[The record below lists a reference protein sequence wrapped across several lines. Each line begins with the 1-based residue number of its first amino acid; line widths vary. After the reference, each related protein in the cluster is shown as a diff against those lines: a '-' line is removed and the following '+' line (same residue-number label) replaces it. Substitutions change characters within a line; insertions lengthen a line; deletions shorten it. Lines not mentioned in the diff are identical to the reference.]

1 MHDKTVDS
9 LVIIIDKSG
18 KTYYM
23 GKVSDTK
30 LHVEYLNDYLK
41 KNYDGFDFLS
51 DKGPVIETTD
61 YLTKLGNVVFLNEK
75 LFDVMFVP
83 NDVNDRQVMAIDDL
97 YILFGDVPVVLN
109 QKPNMD
115 LGYPLYQI
123 NEDEEYTLHEI
134 ADKYMNKVENSHL
147 KK

>member
-1 MHDKTVDS
+1 MHDKTANS

-23 GKVSDTK
+23 GNVSDTK
-30 LHVEYLNDYLK
+30 LHVEYLNDFLK

-75 LFDVMFVP
+75 LFDAMFVP
-83 NDVNDRQVMAIDDL
+83 NDVNDKQVMAINDL
-97 YILFGDVPVVLN
+97 YTLFGDVPVVLN

-115 LGYPLYQI
+115 LGYPLYQV
-123 NEDEEYTLHEI
+123 NADEEYTLHEI

-147 KK
+147 KR

>member
-1 MHDKTVDS
+1 
-9 LVIIIDKSG
+9 
-18 KTYYM
+18 M

-30 LHVEYLNDYLK
+30 LHVEYLNDFLK

-51 DKGPVIETTD
+51 DKGSVIETTD

-75 LFDVMFVP
+75 LFDAMFVP
-83 NDVNDRQVMAIDDL
+83 DNVNDKQAMAIDDL
-97 YILFGDVPVVLN
+97 YSLFGDVPVVLN

-115 LGYPLYQI
+115 LGYPLYQV
-123 NEDEEYTLHEI
+123 NADEEYTLHEI

-147 KK
+147 KR

>member
-1 MHDKTVDS
+1 
-9 LVIIIDKSG
+9 
-18 KTYYM
+18 M

-30 LHVEYLNDYLK
+30 LHVEYLNDFLK

-75 LFDVMFVP
+75 LFDAMFVP
-83 NDVNDRQVMAIDDL
+83 NDVNDKQVMAINDL
-97 YILFGDVPVVLN
+97 YTLFGDVPVVLN

-115 LGYPLYQI
+115 LGYPLYQV
-123 NEDEEYTLHEI
+123 NADEEYTLHEI

-147 KK
+147 KR

>member
-1 MHDKTVDS
+1 
-9 LVIIIDKSG
+9 
-18 KTYYM
+18 M
-23 GKVSDTK
+23 GNVSDTK
-30 LHVEYLNDYLK
+30 LHVEYLNDFLK

-75 LFDVMFVP
+75 LFDTMFVP
-83 NDVNDRQVMAIDDL
+83 NDVNDKQVMAINDL
-97 YILFGDVPVVLN
+97 YTLFGDVPVVLN

-115 LGYPLYQI
+115 LGYPLYQV
-123 NEDEEYTLHEI
+123 NADEEYTLHEI

-147 KK
+147 KR

>member
-1 MHDKTVDS
+1 
-9 LVIIIDKSG
+9 
-18 KTYYM
+18 M
-23 GKVSDTK
+23 GNVSDTK
-30 LHVEYLNDYLK
+30 LHVEYLNDFLK

-75 LFDVMFVP
+75 LFDAMFVP
-83 NDVNDRQVMAIDDL
+83 DNVNDKQAMAIDDL
-97 YILFGDVPVVLN
+97 YTLFGDVPVVLN

-115 LGYPLYQI
+115 LGYPLYQV
-123 NEDEEYTLHEI
+123 NADEEYTLHEI

-147 KK
+147 KR